1 MYIAVVETNQ
11 KQVTSEVTLLNFLE
25 VKMHMWKFIL

>member
-25 VKMHMWKFIL
+25 VKMYM

>member
-25 VKMHMWKFIL
+25 VKMYMWKFIL